1 MSHKILKKIQAS
13 AKISKKS
20 DVTFHGLKLYNWQ
33 VEAVEAL
40 KNSNAILSAPTG
52 SGKTIVSKL
61 WADID
66 NENQKIIF
74 TAPIKALSN
83 NRYAEL
89 LMEGYDTGID
99 TGDFKENTDARII
112 CCTQEVYTNKYANLP
127 NMNVIIDEFHY
138 VANNPDRTRPYIDG
152 IRKTNPSSRIMVIS
166 ATFGNTEEVKS
177 YLERIKGQPF
187 NIYENDE
194 RSTDLIITNKKYKI
208 REIKNALIFVFSSK
222 NCVRIA
228 NDLYRERG
236 FIKKEKQQQINMILK
251 LLNIKSK
258 QFKQYT
264 EKGIGTYYGSMLP
277 KEKLATEIL
286 FKKGLIDVVVGT
298 DALSLGVNLPA
309 ETVIFAQL
317 AKYYTGPLAPSE
329 FYQMAGRAG
338 RKGYFDTGYIGLY
351 EKEDYESYDFEYA
364 QKYLLEEIV
373 NQNIENMKIDVG
385 INFKKILSFIPI
397 NEKTNNYILD
407 LKTKD
412 EYEKEK
418 VKDLNKMIKEEVD
431 DIVDISLLHES
442 EVNIRKRKTKEI
454 SYFFTL
460 LNKSC
465 QESKEKD
472 AIVDVLKEIYFHEV
486 DILKNI
492 YFCKLFLNDKF
503 DEEKIPYDDYRD
515 LLQLIRFV
523 NGLPEIYKS
532 KVKNLGYFEK
542 VINELDDTIQNFAE
556 YKNKFQ

>member
-127 NMNVIIDEFHY
+127 NMNIIIDEFHY

-264 EKGIGTYYGSMLP
+264 EKGIGTHYGSMLP

-298 DALSLGVNLPA
+298 DTLSLGVNLPA

-532 KVKNLGYFEK
+532 KVKNSGYFEK

>member
-1 MSHKILKKIQAS
+1 MSYKTLKKIQAS

-20 DVTFHGLKLYNWQ
+20 DVTFHEMTLYNWQ

-166 ATFGNTEEVKS
+166 ATFGNTEEVKL

-187 NIYENDE
+187 SIYENDE

-251 LLNIKSK
+251 LLSIKSK

-523 NGLPEIYKS
+523 NGLPDIYKS

>member
-1 MSHKILKKIQAS
+1 MSYKALKKIQAS

-20 DVTFHGLKLYNWQ
+20 DVNFHGMTLYNWQ

-138 VANNPDRTRPYIDG
+138 VANTPDRTRPYIDG

-166 ATFGNTEEVKS
+166 ATFGNTEEVKL

-236 FIKKEKQQQINMILK
+236 FLKKEKQQEINMILK

-397 NEKTNNYILD
+397 NEKTNNYILN
-407 LKTKD
+407 LKTKE

-460 LNKSC
+460 LNKFC

>member
-152 IRKTNPSSRIMVIS
+152 IRKTNQSSRIMVIS

-397 NEKTNNYILD
+397 NEKTNNYILN

-532 KVKNLGYFEK
+532 KVKNSGYFEK

>member
-1 MSHKILKKIQAS
+1 MSNKILKKIQAS

-20 DVTFHGLKLYNWQ
+20 DVTFHGLNLYDWQ
-33 VEAVEAL
+33 VKAVEAL

-89 LMEGYDTGID
+89 LMEGYDAGID

-152 IRKTNPSSRIMVIS
+152 IRKTNQSSRIMVIS

-177 YLERIKGQPF
+177 YLEKIKGQPF

-236 FIKKEKQQQINMILK
+236 FLKKEKQQEINMILK

-317 AKYYTGPLAPSE
+317 SKYYTGPLAPSE

-351 EKEDYESYDFEYA
+351 EKEDYESYDFEYM

-373 NQNIENMKIDVG
+373 NKNIENMKIDVG
-385 INFKKILSFIPI
+385 INFKKILSLIPI

-454 SYFFTL
+454 SNFFTL

>member
-89 LMEGYDTGID
+89 LMEGCDTGID

-166 ATFGNTEEVKS
+166 ATFGNTEEVKL

-251 LLNIKSK
+251 LLSIKSK

-338 RKGYFDTGYIGLY
+338 RKGYFDAGYIGLY

-397 NEKTNNYILD
+397 NEKTNNYILN

-503 DEEKIPYDDYRD
+503 DEEKITYDDYRD

>member
-1 MSHKILKKIQAS
+1 MSYKTLKKIQAS

-20 DVTFHGLKLYNWQ
+20 DVTFHGITLYNWQ

-152 IRKTNPSSRIMVIS
+152 IRKTNQSSRIMVIS

-397 NEKTNNYILD
+397 NEKTNNYILN

>member
-89 LMEGYDTGID
+89 LMDGYDTGID

-397 NEKTNNYILD
+397 NEKTNNYILN

-532 KVKNLGYFEK
+532 KIKNLGYFEK

>member
-166 ATFGNTEEVKS
+166 ATFGNTEEVKL

>member
-236 FIKKEKQQQINMILK
+236 FIKKEKQQEINMILK

-351 EKEDYESYDFEYA
+351 EKEDCESYDFEYA

-397 NEKTNNYILD
+397 NEKTNNYILN

-442 EVNIRKRKTKEI
+442 EINIRKRKTKEI

-503 DEEKIPYDDYRD
+503 DEETIPYDDYRD

-523 NGLPEIYKS
+523 NGLPDIYKS

>member
-1 MSHKILKKIQAS
+1 MSYKTLKKIQAS

-20 DVTFHGLKLYNWQ
+20 DVIFHGITLYNWQ

-236 FIKKEKQQQINMILK
+236 FVKKEKQQQINMILK
-251 LLNIKSK
+251 LLSIKSK

-397 NEKTNNYILD
+397 NEKNNNYILN

-532 KVKNLGYFEK
+532 KVKNSGYFEK

>member
-1 MSHKILKKIQAS
+1 MSYKTLKKIQAS

-20 DVTFHGLKLYNWQ
+20 DVTFHGITLYNWQ

-152 IRKTNPSSRIMVIS
+152 IRKTNQSSRIMVIS

-236 FIKKEKQQQINMILK
+236 FIKKGKQQQINMILK

-532 KVKNLGYFEK
+532 KVKNSGYFEK

>member
-1 MSHKILKKIQAS
+1 MSYKTLKKIQAS

-20 DVTFHGLKLYNWQ
+20 DVIFHGITLYNWQ

-99 TGDFKENTDARII
+99 TGDFKENTNARII

-152 IRKTNPSSRIMVIS
+152 IRKTNQSSRIMVIS

-317 AKYYTGPLAPSE
+317 AKYYTGQLAPSE

-397 NEKTNNYILD
+397 NEKTNNYILN

-532 KVKNLGYFEK
+532 KVKNSGYFEK

>member
-1 MSHKILKKIQAS
+1 MSYKTLKKIQAS

-20 DVTFHGLKLYNWQ
+20 DVTFHGITLYNWQ

-152 IRKTNPSSRIMVIS
+152 IRKTNLSSRIMVIS
-166 ATFGNTEEVKS
+166 ATFGNTEEVKL

-208 REIKNALIFVFSSK
+208 KEIKNALIFVFSSK

-397 NEKTNNYILD
+397 NEKTNNYILN

-503 DEEKIPYDDYRD
+503 DEEKIQYDDYRD

>member
-1 MSHKILKKIQAS
+1 MSNKILKKIQAS

-20 DVTFHGLKLYNWQ
+20 DVTFHGLNLYDWQ
-33 VEAVEAL
+33 VKAVEAL

-89 LMEGYDTGID
+89 LMEGYDAGID

-138 VANNPDRTRPYIDG
+138 VANNSDRTRPYIDG

-177 YLERIKGQPF
+177 YLEKIKGQPF

-236 FIKKEKQQQINMILK
+236 FLKKEKQQEINMILK

-286 FKKGLIDVVVGT
+286 FKKSLIDVVVGT

-317 AKYYTGPLAPSE
+317 SKYYTGPLAPSE

-351 EKEDYESYDFEYA
+351 EKEDYESYDFEYM

-373 NQNIENMKIDVG
+373 NKNIENMKIDVG
-385 INFKKILSFIPI
+385 INFKKILSLIPI
-397 NEKTNNYILD
+397 NEKNNNYILD

-454 SYFFTL
+454 SNFFTL

-503 DEEKIPYDDYRD
+503 DEEKILYDDYRD

>member
-1 MSHKILKKIQAS
+1 MSYKTLKKIQAS

-20 DVTFHGLKLYNWQ
+20 DVTFHGMTLYNWQ

-152 IRKTNPSSRIMVIS
+152 IRKTNQSSRIMVIS

-397 NEKTNNYILD
+397 NEKTNNYILN

-418 VKDLNKMIKEEVD
+418 VKDLNKMIKEEID

-556 YKNKFQ
+556 YKNKFK

>member
-99 TGDFKENTDARII
+99 TGDFKENTNARII

-397 NEKTNNYILD
+397 NEKTNNYILN

-532 KVKNLGYFEK
+532 KIKNLGYFEK

>member
-1 MSHKILKKIQAS
+1 MSYKTLKKIQAS

-20 DVTFHGLKLYNWQ
+20 DVTFHGITLYNWQ

-40 KNSNAILSAPTG
+40 KKSNAILSAPTG

-351 EKEDYESYDFEYA
+351 EKEDYESYDFEYV

-373 NQNIENMKIDVG
+373 NQNIENMKIDVE

-397 NEKTNNYILD
+397 NEKTNNYVLN

-532 KVKNLGYFEK
+532 KIKNLGYFEK

>member
-1 MSHKILKKIQAS
+1 MSYKTLKKIQAS

-20 DVTFHGLKLYNWQ
+20 DVIFHGITLYNWQ

-61 WADID
+61 WANID

-152 IRKTNPSSRIMVIS
+152 IRKTNQSSRIMVIS

-317 AKYYTGPLAPSE
+317 ARYYTGPLATSE

-397 NEKTNNYILD
+397 NEKTNNYILN

-532 KVKNLGYFEK
+532 KVKNSGYFEK
-542 VINELDDTIQNFAE
+542 VISELDDTIQNFAE

>member
-1 MSHKILKKIQAS
+1 MSNKILKKIQAS
-13 AKISKKS
+13 EKISKKS
-20 DVTFHGLKLYNWQ
+20 DVAFHGLNLYDWQ
-33 VEAVEAL
+33 VKAVEAL

-89 LMEGYDTGID
+89 LMEGYDAGID

-152 IRKTNPSSRIMVIS
+152 IRKTNQSSRIMVIS

-177 YLERIKGQPF
+177 YLEKIKGQPF

-397 NEKTNNYILD
+397 NEKTNNYILN

>member
-1 MSHKILKKIQAS
+1 MSYKTLKKIQAS

-20 DVTFHGLKLYNWQ
+20 DVTFHGITLYNWQ

-40 KNSNAILSAPTG
+40 KKSNAILSAPTG

-166 ATFGNTEEVKS
+166 ATFGNTEEVKL

-317 AKYYTGPLAPSE
+317 AKYYTGPLTPSE

-397 NEKTNNYILD
+397 NEKTNNYILN

-532 KVKNLGYFEK
+532 KIKNLGYFEK

>member
-1 MSHKILKKIQAS
+1 MSYKTLKKIQAS
-13 AKISKKS
+13 AKNSKKY
-20 DVTFHGLKLYNWQ
+20 DVTFHGITLYNWQ

-40 KNSNAILSAPTG
+40 KKSNAILSAPTG

-251 LLNIKSK
+251 LLSIKSK

-397 NEKTNNYILD
+397 NEKTNNYILN

-532 KVKNLGYFEK
+532 KIKNLGYFEK

>member
-251 LLNIKSK
+251 LLSIKSK

-397 NEKTNNYILD
+397 NEKTNNYILN

-418 VKDLNKMIKEEVD
+418 VKDLRR
-431 DIVDISLLHES
+431 S
-442 EVNIRKRKTKEI
+442 R
-454 SYFFTL
+454 
-460 LNKSC
+460 
-465 QESKEKD
+465 
-472 AIVDVLKEIYFHEV
+472 
-486 DILKNI
+486 
-492 YFCKLFLNDKF
+492 
-503 DEEKIPYDDYRD
+503 
-515 LLQLIRFV
+515 
-523 NGLPEIYKS
+523 
-532 KVKNLGYFEK
+532 
-542 VINELDDTIQNFAE
+542 
-556 YKNKFQ
+556 

>member
-1 MSHKILKKIQAS
+1 MSYKTLKKIQAS

-20 DVTFHGLKLYNWQ
+20 DVTFHGITLYNWQ

-264 EKGIGTYYGSMLP
+264 EKGIGTYYGNMLP

-397 NEKTNNYILD
+397 NEKTNNYVLN

-465 QESKEKD
+465 QENKEKD

-532 KVKNLGYFEK
+532 KVKNSGYFEK

>member
-1 MSHKILKKIQAS
+1 MSYKTLKKIQAS

-20 DVTFHGLKLYNWQ
+20 DVTFHGITLYNWQ

-40 KNSNAILSAPTG
+40 KKSNAILSAPTG

-166 ATFGNTEEVKS
+166 ATFGNTEEVKL

-187 NIYENDE
+187 SIYENDE

-397 NEKTNNYILD
+397 NEKTNNYILN

-431 DIVDISLLHES
+431 DIVDISLLQES

>member
-277 KEKLATEIL
+277 KLATEIL

-397 NEKTNNYILD
+397 NEKTNNYILN

-532 KVKNLGYFEK
+532 KIKNLGYFEK

>member
-1 MSHKILKKIQAS
+1 MSYKTLKKIQAS

-20 DVTFHGLKLYNWQ
+20 DVTFHGITLYNWQ

-152 IRKTNPSSRIMVIS
+152 IRKTNQSSRIMVIS

>member
-152 IRKTNPSSRIMVIS
+152 IRKTNQSSRIMVIS

-397 NEKTNNYILD
+397 NEKTNNYILN

>member
-1 MSHKILKKIQAS
+1 MSYKTLKKIQAS

-20 DVTFHGLKLYNWQ
+20 DVTFHGITLYNWQ

-152 IRKTNPSSRIMVIS
+152 IRKTNLSSRIMVIS
-166 ATFGNTEEVKS
+166 ATFGNTEEVKL

-397 NEKTNNYILD
+397 NEKTNNYILN

-503 DEEKIPYDDYRD
+503 DEEKIQYDDYRD

>member
-152 IRKTNPSSRIMVIS
+152 IRKTNQSSRIMVIS

-317 AKYYTGPLAPSE
+317 SKYYTGPLAPSE

-351 EKEDYESYDFEYA
+351 EKEDYESYDFEYM

-373 NQNIENMKIDVG
+373 NKNIENMKIDVG
-385 INFKKILSFIPI
+385 INFKKILSLIPI

-532 KVKNLGYFEK
+532 KVKNSGYFEK

>member
-1 MSHKILKKIQAS
+1 MSYKTLKKIQAS

-20 DVTFHGLKLYNWQ
+20 DVTFHGITLYNWQ

-152 IRKTNPSSRIMVIS
+152 IRKTNQSSRIMVIS

-397 NEKTNNYILD
+397 NEKTNNYILN

-418 VKDLNKMIKEEVD
+418 VKDLNKIIKEEVD

>member
-1 MSHKILKKIQAS
+1 MSYKTLKKIQAS

-20 DVTFHGLKLYNWQ
+20 DVSFHGLTLYNWQ
-33 VEAVEAL
+33 VEAVDAL

-166 ATFGNTEEVKS
+166 ATFGNTEEVKF

-397 NEKTNNYILD
+397 NEKTNNYILN

>member
-1 MSHKILKKIQAS
+1 MSNKILKKIQAS

-152 IRKTNPSSRIMVIS
+152 IRKTNQSSRIMVIS
-166 ATFGNTEEVKS
+166 ATFGNTEEVKL

-236 FIKKEKQQQINMILK
+236 FLKKEKQQEINMILK

-397 NEKTNNYILD
+397 NEKTNNYILN

-532 KVKNLGYFEK
+532 KIKNLGYFEK

>member
-89 LMEGYDTGID
+89 LIEGYNTGID

-166 ATFGNTEEVKS
+166 ATFGNTEEVKL

-397 NEKTNNYILD
+397 NEKTNNYILN

-532 KVKNLGYFEK
+532 KIKNLGYFEK

>member
-152 IRKTNPSSRIMVIS
+152 IRKTNQSSRIMVIS

-397 NEKTNNYILD
+397 NEKTNNYILN

-523 NGLPEIYKS
+523 NGLPERYKS
-532 KVKNLGYFEK
+532 KVKNSGYFEK

>member
-1 MSHKILKKIQAS
+1 MSYKTLKKIQAS

-20 DVTFHGLKLYNWQ
+20 DVIFHGITLYNWQ

-236 FIKKEKQQQINMILK
+236 FSKKEKQQEINMILK

-397 NEKTNNYILD
+397 NEKTNNYILN

-418 VKDLNKMIKEEVD
+418 VKDLNKMIKEEID

>member
-89 LMEGYDTGID
+89 LIEGYDTGID

-166 ATFGNTEEVKS
+166 ATFGNTEEVKL

-397 NEKTNNYILD
+397 NEKTNNYILN

-532 KVKNLGYFEK
+532 KIKNLGYFEK

>member
-1 MSHKILKKIQAS
+1 MSNKILKKIQAS

-20 DVTFHGLKLYNWQ
+20 DVTFHGLNLYDWQ
-33 VEAVEAL
+33 VKAVEAL

-89 LMEGYDTGID
+89 LMEGYDAGID

-397 NEKTNNYILD
+397 NEKTNNYILN